1 MQSWVKMEY
10 VYAALILHKLGKEI
24 NEENVSKVISAA
36 GVEPNQSKIK
46 ALIAALEEVNID
58 EALKTV
64 TIVAPTVAE
73 STKSV
78 EKKEEAKK
86 EEKEEAKQEE
96 AVEGLASLFG

>member
-1 MQSWVKMEY
+1 MEY

-46 ALIAALEEVNID
+46 ALIAALGEVNID
-58 EALKTV
+58 EALKTA
-64 TIVAPTVAE
+64 TIVAPVAAAQ
-73 STKSV
+73 TAPV
-78 EKKEEAKK
+78 EKKEEAKEEKK
-86 EEKEEAKQEE
+86 EKKEEAKQEE